1 MQPHVASPYYYSIGL
16 CYDVWKIRNWLKQI
30 IMYSYFFVFYSGKDS
45 NLFAEITKRMSYFFE
60 FFYVF
65 NHGYRDKIELFINV
79 NL

>member
-1 MQPHVASPYYYSIGL
+1 
-16 CYDVWKIRNWLKQI
+16 
-30 IMYSYFFVFYSGKDS
+30 MYSYFFVFYSGKDS

-65 NHGYRDKIELFINV
+65 HHGYRDKIELFTNV